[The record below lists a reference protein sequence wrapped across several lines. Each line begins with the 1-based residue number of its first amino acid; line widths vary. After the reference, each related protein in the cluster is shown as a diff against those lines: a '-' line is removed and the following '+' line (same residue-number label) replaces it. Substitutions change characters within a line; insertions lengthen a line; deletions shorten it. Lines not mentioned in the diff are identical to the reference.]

1 MREWFSK
8 FRALIKGRRGLD
20 NDLAEEIETHLHM
33 EADRYMETGLVTEEA
48 RIAARR
54 RFGNAAAISE
64 RTRDAWGFPTIESL
78 LKDIR
83 YGFRA
88 IRRAP
93 AFSLIVILTLALGI
107 GLNTALFSVVH
118 AVLLKPLPY
127 PDAERLVWFGETLGG
142 DSGVSVTW
150 VNFKYWR
157 DSNRTFESIAA
168 FQFTG
173 LTMTGRADPQQT
185 RGMVVTAPYFGLVGM
200 RPLLGRLFGAAD
212 DRPHADR
219 VIVLNHRFWSGQLGG
234 DPHIVGATLTLN
246 GAPYQV
252 IGVTGPLW
260 EPYQVDYYLP
270 LGRQNGNIVDR
281 ARHGPTRVVGRL
293 RSGVTLAAARGDLDA
308 IMRHLADVDPGPEST
323 HRSFG
328 MSWSEEIVGDVRG
341 TLLVLMGAAAL
352 ILAIACANAASLILA
367 RNTTRAGEL
376 AVRRAIGAGRL
387 RLTRQL
393 LTENAII
400 AGAGGLLGAGLAYA
414 ALRTL
419 IALGPRDIPRL
430 AETTLDLPVLLFACA
445 ITLGAGLIVGLAP
458 VIAAGNPDLT
468 SALKEGAR
476 LSGGGRHR
484 QSMRN
489 ILVIAE
495 VALTFVLAFGS
506 GLLLRSLIAA
516 QNANPGYD
524 PQHALSFS
532 LALPASA
539 YKNPDSVSQFYSRLL
554 TALRTVPGVTDAS
567 TVFCGPGAGDCGD
580 WWYSIAGRP
589 VPARN
594 EVPLAFT
601 NTADAGYFRM
611 MRIPVLQGR
620 EFNDSDR
627 TGPSVAIVNQRLA
640 HRWWPN
646 ESAPGHLIKLGGPYM
661 DGPLL
666 EIVGVVS
673 DVKQFELDT
682 EPMPEI
688 YRPFSQQTPGQ
699 MTIVLRAAA
708 DPEALVGAV
717 RERVRALDP
726 KLPLQRVATLEATL
740 GAGLARRRFSAFL
753 LTLFATLAMLLAA
766 IGIYG
771 LLSYWV
777 TVRESEI
784 AVRLALGA
792 GPLRILRWTGLH
804 ALRLTAIGVAFG
816 LLGGWAAAGTLG
828 KLVYGI
834 PPQNPATM
842 FAAAVAVTVIGVAAA
857 AIPAWRA
864 TRVDAA
870 RRLHH
875 AG

>member
-1 MREWFSK
+1 M
-8 FRALIKGRRGLD
+8 
-20 NDLAEEIETHLHM
+20 
-33 EADRYMETGLVTEEA
+33 VTEEA

-54 RFGNAAAISE
+54 RFGNATVITE
-64 RTRDAWGFPTIESL
+64 RSHDAWGFPPLESL

-83 YGFRA
+83 YGFRG

-107 GLNTALFSVVH
+107 GLNTALFSIVH
-118 AVLLKPLPY
+118 TVLLKPLPY
-127 PDAERLVWFGETLGG
+127 PDAERLVWFGETLGR
-142 DSGVSVTW
+142 DSGFSVTW
-150 VNFKYWR
+150 VNFKDWR
-157 DSNRTFESIAA
+157 DSNHTFESMAA

-173 LTMTGRADPQQT
+173 LTMTGRGEPRQT

-212 DRPHADR
+212 DRPEADP

-234 DPHIVGATLTLN
+234 DPHIAGSTLILN

-252 IGVTGPLW
+252 IGVAGPLW
-260 EPYQVDYYLP
+260 EPYQADYYLP
-270 LGRQNGNIVDR
+270 LGRQNGKIVDR
-281 ARHGPTRVVGRL
+281 ARHGPARVVGRL
-293 RSGVTLAAARGDLDA
+293 KPGVTLAAARGDLDA

-328 MSWSEEIVGDVRG
+328 MSWAEEIAGDVRG

-352 ILAIACANAASLILA
+352 ILLIACANVASLILA
-367 RNTTRAGEL
+367 RNTTRASEL

-393 LTENAII
+393 LTENAIV
-400 AGAGGLLGAGLAYA
+400 AGAGGLLGVGLAYE
-414 ALRTL
+414 ALRAL

-430 AETTLDLPVLLFACA
+430 ADTTLDLPVLLFACA
-445 ITLGAGLIVGLAP
+445 ITLGAGLIAGLAP

-468 SALKEGAR
+468 AALKEGAR

-489 ILVIAE
+489 VLVVAE

-516 QNANPGYD
+516 QNADPGYD

-539 YKNPDSVSQFYSRLL
+539 YKNPEAISQFHSGLL
-554 TALRTVPGVTDAS
+554 TSLRTLPGVTDAS

-580 WWYSIAGRP
+580 WWYSIAGRA
-589 VPARN
+589 VPSRN
-594 EVPLAFT
+594 EVPFAFT

-627 TGPSVAIVNQRLA
+627 TGPDVAVVNQTLA
-640 HRWWPN
+640 RRWWPN
-646 ESAPGHLIKLGGPYM
+646 EFAIGHRIKLGGPYM
-661 DGPLL
+661 EGPLL
-666 EIVGVVS
+666 EIVGVAG

-682 EPMPEI
+682 KPMPEI

-699 MTIVLRAAA
+699 MTIVLRAAG
-708 DPEALVGAV
+708 DPEALLGGV
-717 RERVRALDP
+717 RERVRALDA

-784 AVRLALGA
+784 AIRLALGA
-792 GPLRILRWTGLH
+792 GPLTILRWTGLH
-804 ALRLTAIGVAFG
+804 ALRLTAIGVAAG
-816 LLGGWAAAGTLG
+816 LLGGWAAAGTLE

-834 PPQNPATM
+834 PPRNPATM
-842 FAAAVAVTVIGVAAA
+842 FAAAVAVTVIAVAAA
-857 AIPAWRA
+857 AMPAWRA
-864 TRVDAA
+864 ARVDAA
-870 RRLHH
+870 RRLHY
-875 AG
+875 A

>member
-1 MREWFSK
+1 MREWWSK
-8 FRALIKGRRGLD
+8 FRALMKGRRGLD
-20 NDLAEEIETHLHM
+20 DDLAEEIETHIDM
-33 EADRYMETGLVTEEA
+33 EADDYREAGMVTEEA

-54 RFGNAAAISE
+54 RFGNATVITE
-64 RTRDAWGFPTIESL
+64 RSHDAWGFPPLESL

-83 YGFRA
+83 YGFRG

-118 AVLLKPLPY
+118 TVLLKPLPY
-127 PDAERLVWFGETLGG
+127 PDAERLVWFGETLGR
-142 DSGVSVTW
+142 DSGFSVTW
-150 VNFKYWR
+150 VNFKDWR
-157 DSNRTFESIAA
+157 DSNHTFESMAA

-173 LTMTGRADPQQT
+173 LTMTGRGEPRQT

-212 DRPHADR
+212 DRPEADP

-234 DPHIVGATLTLN
+234 DPHIAGSTLILN

-252 IGVTGPLW
+252 IGVAGPLW
-260 EPYQVDYYLP
+260 EPYQADYYLP
-270 LGRQNGNIVDR
+270 LGRQNGKIVDR
-281 ARHGPTRVVGRL
+281 ARHGPARVVGRL
-293 RSGVTLAAARGDLDA
+293 KPGVTLAAARGDLDA

-328 MSWSEEIVGDVRG
+328 MSWAEEIAGDVRG
-341 TLLVLMGAAAL
+341 TLLVLMGATAL
-352 ILAIACANAASLILA
+352 ILLIACANVASLILA
-367 RNTTRAGEL
+367 RNTTRASEL

-393 LTENAII
+393 LTENAIV
-400 AGAGGLLGAGLAYA
+400 AGAGGLLGVGLAYE
-414 ALRTL
+414 ALRAL

-430 AETTLDLPVLLFACA
+430 ADTTLDLPVLLFACA
-445 ITLGAGLIVGLAP
+445 ITLGAGLIAGLAP

-468 SALKEGAR
+468 AALKEGAR

-489 ILVIAE
+489 VLVVAE

-516 QNANPGYD
+516 QNADPGYD
-524 PQHALSFS
+524 PRHALSFS

-539 YKNPDSVSQFYSRLL
+539 YKNPEAISQFHSGLL
-554 TALRTVPGVTDAS
+554 TSLRTLPGVTDAS

-580 WWYSIAGRP
+580 WWYSIAGRA
-589 VPARN
+589 VPSRN
-594 EVPLAFT
+594 EVPFAFT

-627 TGPSVAIVNQRLA
+627 TGPDVAVVNQTLA
-640 HRWWPN
+640 RRWWPN
-646 ESAPGHLIKLGGPYM
+646 ESAIGHRIKLGGPYM
-661 DGPLL
+661 EGPLL
-666 EIVGVVS
+666 EIVGVAG

-682 EPMPEI
+682 KPMPEI

-699 MTIVLRAAA
+699 MTIVLRAAG
-708 DPEALVGAV
+708 DPEALLGGV
-717 RERVRALDP
+717 RERVRALDA

-784 AVRLALGA
+784 AIRLALGA
-792 GPLRILRWTGLH
+792 GPLTILRWTGLH
-804 ALRLTAIGVAFG
+804 ALRLTAIGVAAG
-816 LLGGWAAAGTLG
+816 LLGGWAAAGTLE
-828 KLVYGI
+828 KLVFGI
-834 PPQNPATM
+834 PPRNPATM
-842 FAAAVAVTVIGVAAA
+842 FAAAVAVTVIAVAAA
-857 AIPAWRA
+857 AMPAWRA
-864 TRVDAA
+864 ARVDAA
-870 RRLHH
+870 RRLHY
-875 AG
+875 A

>member
-1 MREWFSK
+1 MREWWSK
-8 FRALIKGRRGLD
+8 FHAFIKGRQGID
-20 NDLAEEIETHLHM
+20 DDLAEEVQSHLDM
-33 EADRYMETGLVTEEA
+33 EADHFVEAGMVTEEA
-48 RIAARR
+48 RLAARR
-54 RFGNAAAISE
+54 RFGNTAAITE
-64 RTRDAWGFPTIESL
+64 RTRDAWAFPTLESL
-78 LKDIR
+78 LKDMR

-93 AFSLIVILTLALGI
+93 AFSLIVILTLAIGI

-127 PDAERLVWFGETLGG
+127 PDAERLVWFGETLGR

-157 DSNRTFESIAA
+157 DSNRTFDSMAA

-173 LTMTGRADPQQT
+173 LTMTGRAEPQQT
-185 RGMVVTAPYFGLVGM
+185 RGIVVTAPYFGLVGM
-200 RPLLGRLFGAAD
+200 RPVLGRLFGAAD
-212 DRPHADR
+212 DRPEADR
-219 VIVLNHRFWSGQLGG
+219 VVVLNHRFWSEQLGA

-246 GAPYQV
+246 GAPFQV
-252 IGVTGPLW
+252 IGVTAPLW

-270 LGRQNGNIVDR
+270 LGRQNGNIANR
-281 ARHGPTRVVGRL
+281 ARHGPTRMIGRL
-293 RSGVTLAAARGDLDA
+293 KRGVTIAAARSDLDA
-308 IMRHLADVDPGPEST
+308 IMRHLAEVDPGPEST

-328 MSWSEEIVGDVRG
+328 MSWAEEIVGDVRR
-341 TLLVLMGAAAL
+341 TLLVLMGAAGL
-352 ILAIACANAASLILA
+352 ILLIACANVASLILA
-367 RNTTRAGEL
+367 RNTTRVSEL

-387 RLTRQL
+387 RLMRQL
-393 LTENAII
+393 LTENGII
-400 AGAGGLLGAGLAYA
+400 AGVGGFAGVGLAYA
-414 ALRTL
+414 ALRAL

-430 AETTLDLPVLLFACA
+430 VETTLDLPVLLFACA
-445 ITLGAGLIVGLAP
+445 ITLGAGMLAGLAP
-458 VIAAGNPDLT
+458 VIAAGNRDLA

-476 LSGGGRHR
+476 LFGGGRHR
-484 QSMRN
+484 QAMRN
-489 ILVIAE
+489 VLVIVE

-524 PQHALSFS
+524 PQRALSFS

-539 YKNPDSVSQFYSRLL
+539 YKSPDAISQFYSRLL
-554 TALRTVPGVTDAS
+554 AGLRALPGVADAS
-567 TVFCGPGAGDCGD
+567 AVFCGPGAGDCGD
-580 WWYSIAGRP
+580 WWYSIAGRA

-601 NTADAGYFRM
+601 NTADAGYFQM

-620 EFNDSDR
+620 EFDDSDR
-627 TGPSVAIVNQRLA
+627 TGPTVAIINETLA

-646 ESAPGHLIKLGGPYM
+646 ESAIGNRIKLGGPYM
-661 DGPLL
+661 EGPML
-666 EIVGVVS
+666 EIVGVAA

-682 EPMPEI
+682 KPMPEI
-688 YRPFSQQTPGQ
+688 YQPFSQQTPGQ
-699 MTIVLRAAA
+699 MTIMLRAVG
-708 DPEALVGAV
+708 DPTALIGAV

-740 GAGLARRRFSAFL
+740 GAGLARRRFSTFL

-784 AVRLALGA
+784 ALRLALGA
-792 GPLRILRWTGLH
+792 GPSTILRWTGLH

-816 LLGGWAAAGTLG
+816 LVGGWAAAGTLE
-828 KLVYGI
+828 KLVFGI
-834 PPQNPATM
+834 PARNPMTM
-842 FAAAVAVTVIGVAAA
+842 LAAGVMVTVIAVAAA
-857 AIPAWRA
+857 AMPAWRA
-864 TRVDAA
+864 ARVDAA
-870 RRLHH
+870 RRLHY
-875 AG
+875 A